1 MNQAQTL
8 SHTMSFNKNDK
19 CGFWSATRKRIFQS
33 TFMVKL
39 LNWEYWDFNVVYASV
54 AVLHLWQSIKAR
66 SFFYFSASNPGLE
79 NAGFIGERKSSIM
92 ELIPSDVQPKWFLV
106 DGFDFEKVLNK
117 IRQNEIT
124 FPLIAKP
131 NIGER
136 GQGVAKI
143 NNESELRAYFEGI
156 NVPFLIQGFVEGP
169 LELGVFYF
177 RIPGEARGKVSSI
190 VAKEFLE
197 LKGDGYS
204 TLAEL
209 VEANPR
215 ARFVSEFLSKKHVSI
230 WNTVLKRSE
239 RVRLEDI
246 GNHCRGTTFINDNER
261 ITPELEKVIDKLSK
275 QIPGFYFGRYD
286 LRATSYEALE
296 RGEFQILELNGAGAE
311 PAHIYQP
318 GFSFWEGQKV
328 LLHHW
333 KVLYKISMAN
343 KAKGEKFWNLK
354 EATVVKKEHKKMLS
368 MIGVHLAQAPPSL
381 PKGEEQYIKETTN

>member
-1 MNQAQTL
+1 
-8 SHTMSFNKNDK
+8 MSFKKDDQS
-19 CGFWSATRKRIFQS
+19 GFWKATKTRIFQS
-33 TFMVKL
+33 SFMVKL

-54 AVLHLWQSIKAR
+54 GVLHIWQSLKAR

-92 ELIPSDVQPKWFLV
+92 DKIPANVQPNWFLV
-106 DGFDFEKVLNK
+106 DGLGFDQIIQKVK
-117 IRQNEIT
+117 ENEIS

-143 NNESELRAYFEGI
+143 NNESELFNYFQRI
-156 NVPFLIQGFVEGP
+156 NVPFIVQGFVEGP
-169 LELGVFYF
+169 LELGIFYY
-177 RIPGEARGKVSSI
+177 RIPGETRGTISSI

-197 LKGDGYS
+197 LKGDGIL

-209 VEANPR
+209 VESNPR
-215 ARFVSEFLSKKHVSI
+215 ARFVQDFLSKKHASF
-230 WNTVLKRSE
+230 WNDVVKKGE

-246 GNHCRGTTFINDNER
+246 GNHCRGTTFLNGNAHIS
-261 ITPELEKVIDKLSK
+261 PKLEKVIDELSQ

-286 LRATSYEALE
+286 LRATSFEALE
-296 RGEFQILELNGAGAE
+296 NGEFQILELNGAGAE

-333 KVLYKISMAN
+333 RVLFKISMAN
-343 KAKGEKFWNLK
+343 RAKGEKFWTLK
-354 EATVVKKEHKKMLS
+354 EAKKIKKDHKVMLDK
-368 MIGVHLAQAPPSL
+368 IGSL
-381 PKGEEQYIKETTN
+381 VNNNS